1 MPRARTCSVASD
13 VGPTSASTVMMPQR
27 KICWKRQ
34 NLRAQELLS
43 VKTPEAP
50 ECKNCFQLN
59 LTDASLA
66 YCIQP
71 RQSDPSRGEK
81 IGIELFPFRH
91 QNLCQSYAKAA
102 TPGKVYGTVSKNMLS
117 FIPAARPR
125 DGQGQMT
132 EHICEAYG
140 IASFKVPFS

>member
-1 MPRARTCSVASD
+1 M
-13 VGPTSASTVMMPQR
+13 
-27 KICWKRQ
+27 
-34 NLRAQELLS
+34 RAQKLLA
-43 VKTPEAP
+43 VKIPKVP

-81 IGIELFPFRH
+81 VNIELFPFCH
-91 QNLCQSYAKAA
+91 QDLCQSHAKAA
-102 TPGKVYGTVSKNMLS
+102 TLGKVYGIVSKNVLS

-125 DGQGQMT
+125 DGQRQMT